1 MSKFIKKNFHLII
14 TKILLISILIIS
26 YKTTILEILSAGGV
40 ADFQWQPSK
49 CVFEGINHYSSYLS
63 RDGKCLVFMSQLG
76 EYAQGLYILL
86 YPFIFFEW
94 HYAKVLWTIIN
105 IFLIFLTHYIL
116 CKKFEVNKIYSL
128 IIIFFILSSTITK
141 INLIMGQHTVVTL
154 FFLTLAFIYKNKF
167 SYILSG
173 ISYFKYNIGYGLFI
187 FYLVQKKYKELLLS
201 IIPCVFGFLIYCFIT
216 QTNLITNILQPIQLM
231 VYNAQFGTTLN
242 RPYLFYF
249 ILNIPISL
257 NYKYLL
263 ILFFTLIFNL
273 VITSKIVKLTS
284 DLQKLSCLCILILIS
299 TPHWGHDNIILTPL
313 LIFAI
318 RYYQSNLLIM
328 LINIIVV
335 IYFLNFFRTIQIYLN
350 LDFNYNYLNILILLS
365 ILFLNLKL
373 KVKNNVR
380 HF

>member
-1 MSKFIKKNFHLII
+1 MNKLIKKNFYFII
-14 TKILLISILIIS
+14 TTILLMSILVIS
-26 YKTTILEILSAGGV
+26 YKSTILEILSVEGA

-63 RDGKCLVFMSQLG
+63 RDGKCLIFMSQLG

-94 HYAKVLWTIIN
+94 HHAKVLWTIIN
-105 IFLIFLTHYIL
+105 IFLIFFTHYIL

-154 FFLTLAFIYKNKF
+154 FFLTLTFIYKNNF
-167 SYILSG
+167 TYILSG
-173 ISYFKYNIGYGLFI
+173 ISYFKYNIGYSLFI

-201 IIPCVFGFLIYCFIT
+201 IIPFVFGYLIYCFMT
-216 QTNLITNILQPIQLM
+216 KTNLITNILQPIQLM
-231 VYNAQFGTTLN
+231 VYNAQFGSTLN
-242 RPYLFYF
+242 RPYLFSF

-263 ILFFTLIFNL
+263 ILFFTFIFNL
-273 VITSKIVKLTS
+273 VITYKIVKLNN
-284 DLQKLSCLCILILIS
+284 DLQKLSCLCTLILIS
-299 TPHWGHDNIILTPL
+299 TPHWGHDNILLTPL

-328 LINIIVV
+328 LINIAVV
-335 IYFLNFFRTIQIYLN
+335 IYFLNFYRTIQIYLN
-350 LDFNYNYLNILILLS
+350 LDLNYNFLNILILLS
-365 ILFLNLKL
+365 ILFMNLNLT
-373 KVKNNVR
+373 VKNNFR
-380 HF
+380 RF